1 MFNVLES
8 AVPIECWSCSI
19 GHTYSSLFCP
29 HCSKIQPPP
38 GGDYFQVFSLPRAFH
53 IDLPLLETEFHRL
66 SRKVHPDRFAR
77 ATESER
83 QFSLADTALLNDAY
97 RTLKDPLS
105 RTEYLL
111 KLEGA
116 EIGEEHAGKDR
127 KGQAD
132 PSRVP
137 ADLLEEVFELNMQ
150 LEEMRMARKMGEEDQ
165 QLQSDLEQAKIK
177 FETLLDA
184 VDTDL
189 RSQWQLW
196 DAGDEATRQ
205 AAQAAMVA
213 QLDRRRYLRNLVR
226 DVTEVLTPA

>member
-1 MFNVLES
+1 MFNVIDS

-19 GHTYSSLFCP
+19 GHTHSTLFCP

-38 GGDYFQVFSLPRAFH
+38 GGDYFQVFSLPHGFQL
-53 IDLPLLETEFHRL
+53 DLPALEHEFHRL

-77 ATESER
+77 AGDKER
-83 QFSLADTALLNDAY
+83 QWSLADTALLNDAY

-116 EIGEEHAGKDR
+116 EIGEEFAAANGKDKR
-127 KGQAD
+127 D

-150 LEEMRMARKMGEEDQ
+150 LEEMRMAKEMGEEDPALHADLAQ
-165 QLQSDLEQAKIK
+165 AQSK
-177 FETLLDA
+177 FEALLTA
-184 VDTDL
+184 VDNDL
-189 RSQWQLW
+189 RSQWQTW
-196 DAGDEATRQ
+196 DAGDAAARQ
-205 AAQAAMVA
+205 AAQQTMVA
-213 QLDRRRYLRNLVR
+213 LLDRRRYLRNLVR
-226 DVTEVLTPA
+226 DVTETLGA